1 MIITLVGLCLFEII
15 TSVDNAIINADVL
28 ATMKPNYRKWFLFWG
43 IIIGV
48 FLVRGLLPWI
58 IVWASNPSIG
68 AWNAL
73 LASFRSNPAVI
84 EAIEASAPVLL
95 IGGGTYLLFLF
106 LHWWFIEATFG
117 LLKFLRFL
125 LAFFYQILGIREI
138 FRTFFKPWKNEY
150 REGLVGFS
158 IFMGIFF
165 KVLFLLFDFFFFG
178 ILVLLEFIILATW
191 FLIPFSVF
199 IGIYAAFFT

>member
-1 MIITLVGLCLFEII
+1 MQSAVSLG
-15 TSVDNAIINADVL
+15 S
-28 ATMKPNYRKWFLFWG
+28 
-43 IIIGV
+43 
-48 FLVRGLLPWI
+48 FLVTLP
-58 IVWASNPSIG
+58 A
-68 AWNAL
+68 
-73 LASFRSNPAVI
+73 
-84 EAIEASAPVLL
+84 E
-95 IGGGTYLLFLF
+95 F

-138 FRTFFKPWKNEY
+138 FRTFFNPWKNEY